1 MKEINLY
8 QIDDAM
14 AKTMAPLLIK
24 ILEEKKKAFIYCPN
38 KAKIKEIDDGL
49 WVFGKVRF
57 IAHTTIFEKDIEEI
71 SSWKRQ
77 PVLIS
82 DEEENKNEAS
92 YLVLTSACSDNF
104 IKNFER
110 VFYFYEEGE
119 AAKIKEFA
127 KKFAKVNSYKKVD
140 GKSKIV

>member
-1 MKEINLY
+1 
-8 QIDDAM
+8 
-14 AKTMAPLLIK
+14 
-24 ILEEKKKAFIYCPN
+24 
-38 KAKIKEIDDGL
+38 
-49 WVFGKVRF
+49 
-57 IAHTTIFEKDIEEI
+57 
-71 SSWKRQ
+71 
-77 PVLIS
+77 VLIS

-119 AAKIKEFA
+119 AAKVKDFA

-140 GKSKIV
+140 GKWKIV